1 DGDPGEDQQED
12 EDADQQRQR
21 HDVVGVLAVVLVVRA
36 GLGPLVDGGDRGGI
50 VVLLLVLTWITVA
63 VTWIDLDAMFNVPNL
78 NVVVALGV
86 ALIKAAFVGFY
97 FMHLRWDAP
106 FNGLIL
112 VASLAF
118 VVLFLSWTILDGQEV
133 DEFIETPRAAR
144 SIQSN

>member
-1 DGDPGEDQQED
+1 MSHDPAPISAVNEWTEPTTDHEH
-12 EDADQQRQR
+12 DAE
-21 HDVVGVLAVVLVVRA
+21 HAHHVVPMSLLVGVL
-36 GLGPLVDGGDRGGI
+36 
-50 VVLLLVLTWITVA
+50 VLLLALTWITVA

-86 ALIKAAFVGFY
+86 ALVKAAFVGFY

-118 VVLFLSWTILDGQEV
+118 VVLFISWTILDGQEV
-133 DEFIETPRAAR
+133 DQLLDTPRAAR
-144 SIQSN
+144 SIQAN